1 MRALTLALILTRHE
15 MVHPPGTPSVG
26 LCKGQHVFA
35 RSSVHKLLTA
45 ERWFREG
52 RELKPDLTLTQP

>member
-1 MRALTLALILTRHE
+1 

-26 LCKGQHVFA
+26 LCKGQRVFA
-35 RSSVHKLLTA
+35 RSAVHKLLTA

-52 RELKPDLTLTQP
+52 RELEPDLTLTQP